1 MPTDPATID
10 QEQDP
15 EDIREILKKIRRIEL
30 KTRGLVR
37 ESIGGEYH
45 SVFKGQG
52 IDFDEFREYQHG
64 DEIRSIDW
72 NVTARM
78 NAPFIKKFAEERELT
93 VFLAVDISASGDYG
107 SHDQSKRELA
117 AEVAALLAFSA
128 LQNKDKV
135 GLILFTDEVEFFLP
149 PAKGSGHI
157 LRLIREILVAKP
169 RRPHTDPSQALR
181 VLADSVKK
189 HSLVFLISDFICED
203 FSELLKPA
211 SVKHDII
218 ALRISD
224 PNEWEL
230 PDVGHVRLHDPE
242 TGEQIDFDTS
252 RAGLRENY
260 ASQFRSYHQ
269 RIDETF
275 RKLSVDRLDL
285 RTDTDYLPELHA
297 FFKTRGRHHA

>member
-1 MPTDPATID
+1 METDP
-10 QEQDP
+10 QPQSP
-15 EDIREILKKIRRIEL
+15 EDEEDISAILRKIRRIEL

-64 DEIRSIDW
+64 DEFRSIDW

-93 VFLAVDISASGDYG
+93 VILAVDISASGDYG
-107 SHDQSKRELA
+107 SVDTSKRELA

-128 LQNKDKV
+128 LQNNDKV
-135 GLILFTDEVEFFLP
+135 GLLLFTDEVEFFLP

-169 RRPHTDPSQALR
+169 KRPHTDPSKALR
-181 VLADSVKK
+181 MLVDSVKK

-211 SVKHDII
+211 SVKHDVI

-224 PNEWEL
+224 PAEWQIPE
-230 PDVGHVRLHDPE
+230 VGTIRLQDPE
-242 TGEQIDFDTS
+242 TGEQIDIDTNDPHF
-252 RAGLRENY
+252 REQYVKKLENFHKT
-260 ASQFRSYHQ
+260 S
-269 RIDETF
+269 DETF
-275 RKLSVDRLDL
+275 RKLSIDRIDL
-285 RTDTDYLPELHA
+285 RTGTDYLPELHA
-297 FFKTRGRHHA
+297 FFKTRGRQHA